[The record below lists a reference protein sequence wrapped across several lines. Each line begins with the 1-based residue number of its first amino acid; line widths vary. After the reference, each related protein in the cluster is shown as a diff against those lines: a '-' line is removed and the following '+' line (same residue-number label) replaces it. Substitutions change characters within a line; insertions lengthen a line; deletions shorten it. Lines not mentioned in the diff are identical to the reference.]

1 MEYTVKYGIGLE
13 QVPEARQMREEIFV
27 REQGFANEFDDV
39 DGYALHMVIFVDGIP
54 AATGRLYQDAT
65 GCHIG
70 RVAVTKAYRGQKLG
84 ELVMEHLEDEARRQ
98 QADRIT
104 LSAQV
109 RARGFYEKLGY
120 TGYGEIYMDEF
131 CPHIAMEKAL

>member
-1 MEYTVKYGIGLE
+1 MEYTVKRGIGLE
-13 QVPEARQMREEIFV
+13 QVPEARAMREEIFV

-39 DGYALHMVIFVDGIP
+39 DGYALHMVIFADGIP
-54 AATGRLYQDAT
+54 VATGRLYQDAN
-65 GCHIG
+65 GFHIG
-70 RVAVTKAYRGQKLG
+70 RIAVTKAYRGQKLG
-84 ELVMEHLEDEARRQ
+84 ELVMERLEDEARRQ